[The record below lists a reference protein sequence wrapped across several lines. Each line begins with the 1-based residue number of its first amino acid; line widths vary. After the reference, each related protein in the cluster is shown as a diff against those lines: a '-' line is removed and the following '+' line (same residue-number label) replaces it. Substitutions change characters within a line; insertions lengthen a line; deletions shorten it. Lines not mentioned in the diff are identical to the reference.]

1 MHLLRVKKMK
11 LEETTGLEIS
21 FACPTCLK
29 EIKDFC
35 LNGYTLEFSGCNACT
50 GVTSCCITCPECDN
64 DIELL
69 TY

>member
-1 MHLLRVKKMK
+1 M
-11 LEETTGLEIS
+11 EIQEATGLDIN
-21 FACPTCLK
+21 FVCPSCLE
-29 EIKDFC
+29 EIKDFH
-35 LNGYTLEFSGCNACT
+35 LNGYTLDFSGCSSCT